1 MSAPAAL
8 RDDVPGV
15 DAGVADGHQAPAPHL
30 ALRHVQQEA
39 ELAVLAPGVA
49 AAPPGHRLSNV
60 ESRLAGPRGRG
71 SGRGHGLGVGGVSA
85 AVEARTGS

>member
-1 MSAPAAL
+1 MLTVLS
-8 RDDVPGV
+8 DVLSV
-15 DAGVADGHQAPAPHL
+15 EAGVEDGHQAAAPHL
-30 ALRHVQQEA
+30 ALHHVQQEA

-71 SGRGHGLGVGGVSA
+71 SGRVPASPLQW
-85 AVEARTGS
+85 TGSLLSGSGG